1 MKKTV
6 IILLTFVFLFSF
18 FACKNKTEKTDE
30 NAAGTDAATSSQTDD
45 GAEDTAGSTATVT
58 TVKVTTKTV
67 VFSSKS
73 VDYGD
78 AIKKLNSKQ
87 EKFVDSLG
95 VTEQDK
101 KIVGYF
107 DNDDETQVMVCELKD
122 GRVLKVYNYR
132 FYKNEKIY
140 QGMTK
145 LEDTKNPL
153 YTVYKDEKC
162 IRIEE
167 SRKYRGKSFTEMLE
181 TLNGYDIK
189 Y

>member
-1 MKKTV
+1 M
-6 IILLTFVFLFSF
+6 
-18 FACKNKTEKTDE
+18 
-30 NAAGTDAATSSQTDD
+30 
-45 GAEDTAGSTATVT
+45 
-58 TVKVTTKTV
+58 TTKTV

-132 FYKNEKIY
+132 FYKNDKIY
-140 QGMTK
+140 QGMTN

>member
-1 MKKTV
+1 MKKS
-6 IILLTFVFLFSF
+6 IALLFVFIFLISF
-18 FACKNKTEKTDE
+18 FACKTKKD
-30 NAAGTDAATSSQTDD
+30 DASSDVSEQESTLQSSDS
-45 GAEDTAGSTATVT
+45 AEDKSENNSKT

-73 VDYGD
+73 VDYEK

-87 EKFVDSLG
+87 ENFVENLG

-107 DNDDETQVMVCELKD
+107 DNDDETQIMVAELDK
-122 GRVLKVYNYR
+122 GIVRKVYNYR
-132 FYKNEKIY
+132 FYKDDKIY
-140 QGMTK
+140 QGMTN
-145 LEDTKNPL
+145 LEKVKNSL

-167 SRKYRGKSFTEMLE
+167 SSKYRGKSFTEMLE
-181 TLNGYDIK
+181 VMNGYDIK

>member
-1 MKKTV
+1 MKKLIAV
-6 IILLTFVFLFSF
+6 LLIFIIVFSF
-18 FACKNKTEKTDE
+18 IACKTKKAGSSGADGDE
-30 NAAGTDAATSSQTDD
+30 TTSQSAESATGSSQ
-45 GAEDTAGSTATVT
+45 SSSVT

-67 VFSSKS
+67 TFSSKS
-73 VDYGD
+73 VDYES

-87 EKFVDSLG
+87 EKFVEDLG

-122 GRVLKVYNYR
+122 GLVNKVYNYR
-132 FYKNEKIY
+132 FYKNEEIY
-140 QGMTK
+140 KGMTN
-145 LEDTKNPL
+145 LENVNDPV

-167 SRKYRGKSFTEMLE
+167 SRKYRGQSFTEMLE